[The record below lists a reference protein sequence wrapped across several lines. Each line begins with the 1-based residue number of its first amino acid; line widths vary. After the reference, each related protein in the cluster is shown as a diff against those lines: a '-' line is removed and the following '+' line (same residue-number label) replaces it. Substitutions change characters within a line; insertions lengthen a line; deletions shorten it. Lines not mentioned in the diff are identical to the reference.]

1 MIALIAGA
9 VFAETSVSGAVEV
22 RVKLYDAEMGDHG
35 EDYGGSFP
43 RPKAGGEFG
52 AAQIQLTTSNDDGTL
67 SGLFRLRNVDIV
79 RSAPWFH
86 RVFINWKPVPVLN
99 IFMGIDQDGKFATDA
114 LQGWAFHQ
122 GVDDYVHFQWWDFW
136 RACFPGNWDG
146 FGVALSVYPV
156 SGLDV
161 NLVVPFGATGWPQAT
176 DSKVKK
182 TSEIN
187 KLYTSGYRLQ
197 ANFAIPDIGKVMFSY
212 KGPYNNNHFQNY
224 SGKYQDMAFSDDN
237 PAYGAFGLSFL
248 LTAIDGLQAN
258 VGFATDNLVKEL
270 GDDEKLPLYFGAGVF
285 WNGGDFGVKFRA
297 GVAMNN
303 GYEDGHMFI
312 TGNITPGITLVLWAC
327 I

>member
-1 MIALIAGA
+1 LIAGA
-9 VFAETSVSGAVEV
+9 VFADTSVSGAVEV